1 MDSNSMKKVLVIE
14 DDQNLL
20 PVFKKQLDQHYNVK
34 IATNGDEGL
43 DLANS
48 FEPDFIILD
57 LVLPGS
63 KSGMH
68 VLMELKKLEA
78 TRKIPVMVLTNLEGQ
93 TQLALENGAIKCLI
107 KTDTTFK
114 SIVDTIREFVDNKK
128 E

>member
-1 MDSNSMKKVLVIE
+1 MKKILVIE

-20 PVFKKQLDQHYNVK
+20 PIFKKQLEQHYTVK
-34 IATNGDEGL
+34 IATDGDQGL

-68 VLMELKKLEA
+68 VLMELKGLDA
-78 TRKIPVMVLTNLEGQ
+78 TKKIPVLVLTNLEGQ
-93 TQLALENGAIKCLI
+93 TQLALENGAVKCLI
-107 KTDTTFK
+107 KADTTFK
-114 SIVDTIREFVDNKK
+114 SIVDTIRDFVDNKK

>member
-1 MDSNSMKKVLVIE
+1 MKKVLVIE
-14 DDQNLL
+14 DDENLL
-20 PVFKKQLDQHYNVK
+20 PIFKKQLGEHFNIK
-34 IATNGDEGL
+34 IARTGDEGL
-43 DLANS
+43 DQATS

-68 VLMELKKLEA
+68 VLMELKGLAK
-78 TRKIPVMVLTNLEGQ
+78 TRQIPVMVLTNLEGQ
-93 TQLALENGAIKCLI
+93 TQLALENGAVKCLI

-114 SIVDTIREFVDNKK
+114 SIVDTIKEFVDTKK